1 MSRRTARNTD
11 KEVEAS
17 SSSSEEEEA
26 PVKLTK
32 EELRA
37 ALREKLK
44 EKRLGRLAPSA
55 RDNKI
60 DSLKLKLKELKSD
73 ESDKRQKIQNQIDLL
88 ERVNE
93 NQIDT
98 SASEYPDYGDNGS
111 YGGSIDRGD

>member
-1 MSRRTARNTD
+1 MSRRTARNSD
-11 KEVEAS
+11 KKVDTS
-17 SSSSEEEEA
+17 SSSEEEA

-32 EELRA
+32 EELRK
-37 ALREKLK
+37 ALRDRLK

-60 DSLKLKLKELKSD
+60 DMLKLKLKELKSD